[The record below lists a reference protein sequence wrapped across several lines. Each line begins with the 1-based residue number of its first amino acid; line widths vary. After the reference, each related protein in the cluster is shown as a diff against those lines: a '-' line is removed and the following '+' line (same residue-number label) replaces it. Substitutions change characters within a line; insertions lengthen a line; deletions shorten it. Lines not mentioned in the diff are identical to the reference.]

1 MMTWD
6 DFWTLI
12 DLLGDRCR
20 CDYTTPLAEA
30 LAELPPARIVDF
42 EERLAEAL
50 YRLDRREFGVLP
62 VIDMSSPG
70 KPFPQSDDSFLY
82 SRCAVVAAGRAEYEA
97 VLADPARFAP
107 HTATTLHGE
116 DLLHLAEEAYEEVTG
131 EEWDVVTAF
140 DYESCSNEDGW
151 PEQVRQF

>member
-116 DLLHLAEEAYEEVTG
+116 NLLDLAQEAYEEVTG

-151 PEQVRQF
+151 PEKVRQF

>member
-12 DLLGDRCR
+12 DLLGDRRC
-20 CDYTTPLAEA
+20 CDYATALAEA

-50 YRLDRREFGVLP
+50 YRLDRREFGTLP
-62 VIDMSSPG
+62 VIDMGSPE
-70 KPFPQSDDSFLY
+70 KPFPQSDDTFLY

-97 VLADPARFAP
+97 VLADPALFAP

-116 DLLHLAEEAYEEVTG
+116 DLLHLAEEAYEEATG
-131 EEWDVVTAF
+131 EEWDIVTEF
-140 DYESCSNEDGW
+140 DYESCSNKDGW
-151 PEQVRQF
+151 PEPVRQS